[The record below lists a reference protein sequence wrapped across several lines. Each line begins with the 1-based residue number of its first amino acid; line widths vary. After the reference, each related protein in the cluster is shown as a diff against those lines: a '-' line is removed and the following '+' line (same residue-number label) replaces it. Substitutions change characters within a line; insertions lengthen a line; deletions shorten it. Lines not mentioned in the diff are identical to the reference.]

1 VICLQCGCEQKG
13 EVEQCSGCQNA
24 FEVFPPYVRCNHVA
38 QLQQALRQCQSGQI
52 DLEAFAEIYG
62 RFAELGLD
70 FQQRWRAD
78 AQTTLVDGLPT
89 ELKARYQA
97 GVAELDQALDR
108 LEEALQCLDQ
118 CLESGSGAD
127 FAKADELLTDFF
139 KLGCGGCAI
148 LMEELDKSEN
158 TDSAGTFLDVR
169 GL

>member
-1 VICLQCGCEQKG
+1 MICLQCGQEQKG
-13 EVEQCSGCQNA
+13 EVEQCSGCRNS

-38 QLQQALRQCQSGQI
+38 QLQQALRQCKDGQR
-52 DLEAFAEIYG
+52 DLEQFAEIYG

-70 FQQRWRAD
+70 FQQRWRAN
-78 AQTTLVDGLPT
+78 AQTSLVDGLPA

-97 GVAELDQALDR
+97 GVAELDQALNL

-118 CLESGSGAD
+118 CLESGSDAD

-139 KLGCGGCAI
+139 KIGCGGCAI
-148 LMEELDKSEN
+148 LMEELDKAET

>member
-1 VICLQCGCEQKG
+1 MICLNCGQEQKG
-13 EVEQCSGCQNA
+13 EVEECPGCGHKLP
-24 FEVFPPYVRCNHVA
+24 VFPPYVRSNHVA
-38 QLQQALRQCQSGQI
+38 QLQHGLRQCRDGHLN
-52 DLEAFAEIYG
+52 LEQFAEIYG

-78 AQTTLVDGLPT
+78 AQTSLVDGLPA

-97 GVAELDQALDR
+97 GVAELDQALNF

-118 CLESGSGAD
+118 CLESGSDAD
-127 FAKADELLTDFF
+127 FSRADELLTDFF
-139 KLGCGGCAI
+139 KIGCGGCAI
-148 LMEELDKSEN
+148 LMEELDKTEN

>member
-1 VICLQCGCEQKG
+1 MICLQCGREQKG
-13 EVEQCSGCQNA
+13 EVEQCSECRHS

-38 QLQQALRQCQSGQI
+38 QLQRALRQCQAGAI
-52 DLEAFAEIYG
+52 DLEQFAEIYG

-78 AQTTLVDGLPT
+78 AQTSLVDGLPP

-97 GVAELDQALDR
+97 GVAELDQALNL

-118 CLESGSGAD
+118 CLESGSDSD

-139 KLGCGGCAI
+139 KLGCGGCAL
-148 LMEELDKSEN
+148 LMEELDKAESD
-158 TDSAGTFLDVR
+158 DSAGTFLDVR